1 MAAGSEDDDGVISG
15 INVTPLVDITLVL
28 LIIMMVTA
36 RIIVSQ
42 SVPMDLP
49 KAAVGKQV
57 QLQFRVD
64 VAKSGE
70 VFVDGKKV
78 DKIEQVLPLARES
91 LSKNPELRAVISADT
106 TVQHG
111 TVMRVMDLLKQ
122 ANVNKIA
129 FGVAPIAPEPGGKGA
144 APPGAAP
151 PGGAPP
157 SGGTEPATP

>member
-1 MAAGSEDDDGVISG
+1 MAGGASGDDDDGVISG

-49 KAAVGKQV
+49 KAASGKQV

-64 VAKSGE
+64 IAKSGE

-78 DKIEQVLPLARES
+78 DDAAQVLPLAREA
-91 LSKNPELRAVISADT
+91 LSKNSELRAVISADQA
-106 TVQHG
+106 VQHG

-122 ANVNKIA
+122 ANVNRIA
-129 FGVAPIAPEPGGKGA
+129 FGVAQIPPEGKA
-144 APPGAAP
+144 APAP
-151 PGGAPP
+151 QPV
-157 SGGTEPATP
+157 TP

>member
-144 APPGAAP
+144 PPA
-151 PGGAPP
+151 GGA
-157 SGGTEPATP
+157 EPATP

>member
-1 MAAGSEDDDGVISG
+1 MAGGASGDDDDGVISG

-49 KAAVGKQV
+49 KAASGKQV

-64 VAKSGE
+64 IAKSGE

-78 DKIEQVLPLARES
+78 DDTAQVLPLAREA
-91 LSKNPELRAVISADT
+91 LSKNAELRAVISADQA
-106 TVQHG
+106 VQHG

-122 ANVNKIA
+122 ANVNRIA
-129 FGVAPIAPEPGGKGA
+129 FGVAQIPPEGRGGEPA
-144 APPGAAP
+144 APPKP
-151 PGGAPP
+151 V
-157 SGGTEPATP
+157 TP

>member
-1 MAAGSEDDDGVISG
+1 MAAGGADDDDGVISG

-64 VAKSGE
+64 IAKSGD
-70 VFVDGKKV
+70 VYVDGKRIEKV
-78 DKIEQVLPLARES
+78 EALLPLAREA
-91 LSKNPELRAVISADT
+91 LQKNPDLRAVISADT

-111 TVMRVMDLLKQ
+111 IVMRVMDLLKQ
-122 ANVNKIA
+122 AAVNKIA
-129 FGVAPIAPEPGGKGA
+129 FGVAPIPPE
-144 APPGAAP
+144 PGAAP
-151 PGGAPP
+151 KGG
-157 SGGTEPATP
+157 EPIKVQP